1 MISFDLRCTNAH
13 VFEAWF
19 SNSEAYQRQVQEGE
33 LACPIC
39 GDTCLDKALMAPHIS
54 TQAPEISKSGSNVA
68 PLPVATGATNRAAEL
83 MKMARALRE
92 EVEKNF
98 DHVGETF
105 AEEAKKIHYGE
116 TDHRNIYGE
125 MTPDEAADL
134 REEGVEFGV
143 LPWPT
148 KEDA

>member
-1 MISFDLRCTNAH
+1 MISFDLRCANDH

-19 SNSEAYQRQVQEGE
+19 ANTEAYQEQAKAGE

-39 GDTCLDKALMAPHIS
+39 GNAELEKSLMAPNVATS
-54 TQAPEISKSGSNVA
+54 TQEPTPVSSAPMPA
-68 PLPVATGATNRAAEL
+68 AAGASDKGAEL
-83 MKMARALRE
+83 MRLARAVRE

-98 DHVGETF
+98 EHVGSEF

-116 TDHRNIYGE
+116 SEHRDIYGE
-125 MTPDEAADL
+125 MTPDEAVEL
-134 REEGVEFGV
+134 HEEGVEFGV
-143 LPWPT
+143 LPWPS

>member
-1 MISFDLRCTNAH
+1 MISFDLRCANAH

-19 SNSEAYQRQVQEGE
+19 SNSDAYRQQSQQGE

-39 GDTCLDKALMAPHIS
+39 GDTDLDKALMAPNVS
-54 TQAPEISKSGSNVA
+54 TRAVVGPKPAANVS
-68 PLPVATGATNRAAEL
+68 PSPVATAATTRAAEL
-83 MKMARALRE
+83 MQMVRALRE

-98 DHVGETF
+98 DNVGDTF

-116 TDHRNIYGE
+116 VDHRNIYGE
-125 MTPDEAADL
+125 MTPDESAEL
-134 REEGVEFGV
+134 HEEGIEFGV
-143 LPWPT
+143 LPWPS